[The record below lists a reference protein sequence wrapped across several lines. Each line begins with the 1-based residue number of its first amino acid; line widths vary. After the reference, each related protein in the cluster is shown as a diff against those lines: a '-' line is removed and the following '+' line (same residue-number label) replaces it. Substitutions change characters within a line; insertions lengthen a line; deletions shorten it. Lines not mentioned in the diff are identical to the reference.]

1 MKPGMPLAALAAGI
15 GLAATLGVPQSAV
28 RSTGA
33 SLPSGVMP
41 ATPPRVAPVRPYRYC
56 ALSTKTCTCSRLA
69 RWRPICRA
77 RDRAR
82 AGGVA
87 ALQPGRVLAVALR
100 RPSGW
105 GEAPLVIARRPDIQR
120 CRQLRIAGAMLRV
133 WNTATSAAIGTTRP
147 WPRRLPRQS
156 AQGPQTLRRCSR
168 PAATSGPGQN
178 PHVGRRWSTPV
189 TFATCCSFSGSGC
202 WRPGAATGRNASR
215 WDATNG

>member
-15 GLAATLGVPQSAV
+15 GLAATLGVTQSAV

-41 ATPPRVAPVRPYRYC
+41 ATPPRVAPVRRLSLLC
-56 ALSTKTCTCSRLA
+56 AVHEDLHMQQ
-69 RWRPICRA
+69 
-77 RDRAR
+77 AR
-82 AGGVA
+82 ALEANLPRSGSSTCWWRCR
-87 ALQPGRVLAVALR
+87 LQPGRVLAVALR

-168 PAATSGPGQN
+168 PAAMSGPGQN